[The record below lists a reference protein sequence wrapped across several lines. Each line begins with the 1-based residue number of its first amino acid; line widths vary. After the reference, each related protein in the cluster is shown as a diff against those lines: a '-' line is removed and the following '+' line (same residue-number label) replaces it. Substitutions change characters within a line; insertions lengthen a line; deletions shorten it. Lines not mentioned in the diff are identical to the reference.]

1 VNSLKRL
8 LPAKR
13 RPKKARVL
21 LIPDQWSGSVQEY
34 YHFILGYLAPVMLWI
49 DRNPGK
55 PLAMRDCGPMN
66 PWLDLLLHS
75 SDLQI
80 MTPGDML
87 RLFSGKYHQAAVLV
101 GMDDPKTFN
110 SKDLARFRQL
120 VFNAVNPA
128 PATEDLAITVVD
140 RITSGTFN
148 LTPAA
153 EVPASGAEVRSTP
166 NLSSVMSG
174 YRTVRSLRIIDAAE
188 ISVNEQL
195 TIFSQT
201 SILVAQHGAGLTNMI
216 WMPRGGRI
224 VEILPPLPDY
234 VSPIFA
240 NLAAACGHTH
250 QVVRQESEHAPVD
263 ASLLL
268 QAVTLAEHSP

>member
-1 VNSLKRL
+1 MNSLKRL

-21 LIPDQWSGSVQEY
+21 LVPDQWSGSVQEY
-34 YHFILGYLAPVMLWI
+34 YHFILGYLSPVMLWI

-66 PWLDLLLHS
+66 PWLDLLLHR

-87 RLFSGKYHQAAVLV
+87 HLFAGKYNKAAVLA
-101 GMDDPKTFN
+101 GMDDPKNFN
-110 SKDLARFRQL
+110 TKELARFRQL
-120 VFNAVNPA
+120 VFNAVNLP
-128 PATEDLAITVVD
+128 PVTDNFAITVVD
-140 RITSGTFN
+140 RLTSGAFN
-148 LTPAA
+148 STAAA
-153 EVPASGAEVRSTP
+153 EVPASGAAVRSTP

-174 YRTVRSLRIIDAAE
+174 YRTERSLRIIDAAE
-188 ISVNEQL
+188 LSVTDQL
-195 TIFSQT
+195 TLFSMT
-201 SILVAQHGAGLTNMI
+201 NILVAQHGAGLTNMI
-216 WMPRGGRI
+216 WMPRGGRV